1 MVGSDTSRWADILS
15 ADRPRRPSDEAL
27 RNKIGARQADRR
39 AQILSASRT
48 LFAEGGSDFLTLR
61 RIAARSGSTVPTIY
75 SIVGGRDAVVEQALL
90 EHLDT
95 CVNTAPLVAESL
107 GLNVI
112 SGFSE
117 TLWISAQLQPAYV
130 RRQVL
135 LTRREPEGRR
145 LGALFVHATT
155 RVLCGWVSDLCGR
168 SRLAKRIGHEAVAAA
183 IEAQL
188 RTTLLD
194 WAEGYDSAPTM
205 RRKLALAPSI
215 CLSRFIEEQEMV
227 RLVGWLGSLSDGPL
241 R

>member
-1 MVGSDTSRWADILS
+1 LA
-15 ADRPRRPSDEAL
+15 
-27 RNKIGARQADRR
+27 
-39 AQILSASRT
+39 ASRA
-48 LFAEGGSDFLTLR
+48 LFAEGGSDCLTLR
-61 RIAARSGSTVPTIY
+61 RIATRSGSTVPTIY
-75 SIVGGRDAVVEQALL
+75 SIVGSRDVVVEHALL

-95 CVNTAPLVAESL
+95 CINTAPLVAESL

-145 LGALFVHATT
+145 LGALFVHSTT
-155 RVLCGWVSDLCGR
+155 RALCGWISNLCAR
-168 SRLAKRIGHEAVAAA
+168 SRLAKRIGHEEVAAA

-188 RTTLLD
+188 RTALLD
-194 WAEGYDSAPTM
+194 WAEGYDSALTM

-215 CLSRFIEEQEMV
+215 CLSRFIEEQEMA
-227 RLVGWLGSLSDGPL
+227 RLIHWLRILSDAPP
-241 R
+241 